1 MNRSLILH
9 AAWLLFA
16 VLESVNLHAQ
26 ETPATDKK
34 PAEVKPVE
42 VKPEEKK
49 PEEAKSAETKP
60 EEKKPEEKK
69 PAEAKPEEKKP
80 EEKPTPNGPL
90 PGHSQHGEVFNEGPR
105 QKAYL
110 MPGMPKI
117 VFPVTTKNPEA
128 TAFVLQ
134 GLGQVHGFW
143 YYEAER
149 SFRQAAALDK
159 DCAIAYWGMAL
170 ANIDNTTRAKKFM
183 AECVKRKANAGEHE
197 VMYIDALD
205 AYLKAD
211 NNKKKERNEAYTK
224 ALEKILYKYP
234 DDLEARSLLGLQLWK
249 NRDAGLSIPSFLA
262 VDALHDQV
270 FLKNPLHPA
279 HHYRIHLWDNERAEN
294 ALASA
299 ALCGQSSPGIAHMW
313 HMPGHIY
320 SKVRRYDDACYQQE
334 ASARVDHAHMM
345 RDRVLPD
352 QIHNFAHNNEW
363 LIRNLIHTGR
373 MRDAIDLAKNMV
385 SLPRHPKYNTL
396 DKGSASL
403 GRSRLWESLTKFEL
417 WDELLA
423 LTETPYLDLTDK
435 ETEQQKRQRL
445 MIMALYRKGE
455 ILHADALHAAVL
467 QQYDD
472 LLADQEKAV
481 AAAETKAKDEKK
493 NEADIK
499 KAVEAAKKTFEGKL
513 NPLKKQVEEF
523 QGHQAVANGDFKAG
537 LEFLKK
543 AGNQDAGYLAWLQ
556 LKAGNADEAIKAAVA
571 HVGSHKNEV
580 LPLLQLTEIQH
591 AAGKVDDA
599 KKTFAELREISGQID
614 MTAPAIQ
621 RFAPI
626 AKALGHEGDWRIVK
640 APKPDTGNR
649 PTLDSLGPFR
659 WAPSPAL
666 DWHLKDADGKEHS
679 LADYRGKPVIVLF
692 FLGSGCLHCA
702 EQIKEFGKVNSQF
715 AAAGINIV
723 AISSDDVAGLK
734 TSVENYG
741 EALPFQL
748 LADAKLDAFH
758 AYRCYDDFENLTL
771 HGTFLI
777 DGQGLV
783 RWQDIGFEPFKDTK
797 FLLGESKRLLNQ
809 AIPSVEAKPA
819 VPPMARIDRARNA
832 REGEAPAEPAA
843 VAFSGTAT
851 PFDLCDSTG
860 ASPSQTTAKS
870 FQSVGFVEFPKEI
883 ELGAVSAVA
892 IGKDDEIYVLQ
903 RGEVPLLAF
912 DKDGKFLRSWGQGL
926 FKLPHGL
933 RVDREGNIWTTDN
946 ANHVLRQFTRE
957 GKLVGTIGQ
966 EGKGVAGETGF
977 KAPDDVVF
985 DTAGN
990 FYIADAG
997 NARIVKLSP
1006 EGKFLAAWGKKGKG
1020 EGEFATAHGLAIDAK
1035 DRIYVADRGN
1045 KRVQIF
1051 DSSGKYVDSWTFGGN
1066 AFGLIVVGDELI
1078 ASEGDQHKMYHLDT
1092 TGKTTATWGDPKSL
1106 LLPHLMAQDSRGRL
1120 YISEVNGKRVQI
1132 FERK

>member
-1 MNRSLILH
+1 MNRTWLARRSLLAFATMLLAGWFGTTTVFAQTEPAP
-9 AAWLLFA
+9 AA
-16 VLESVNLHAQ
+16 EKKPD
-26 ETPATDKK
+26 EK
-34 PAEVKPVE
+34 PAEAKPAD

-49 PEEAKSAETKP
+49 PEDKKPEETKPAETKP
-60 EEKKPEEKK
+60 
-69 PAEAKPEEKKP
+69 ADVKPEEKKP
-80 EEKPTPNGPL
+80 EEKPSPNGPL
-90 PGHSQHGEVFNEGPR
+90 PGHSLHAEVFNEGPR

-117 VFPVTTKNPEA
+117 VFPVTSKHPEA
-128 TAFVLQ
+128 AAFVQQ
-134 GLGQVHGFW
+134 GLGQIHGFW
-143 YYEAER
+143 FYEAER

-170 ANIDNTTRAKKFM
+170 ANMDNAQRGKKFM
-183 AECVKRKANAGEHE
+183 AECIKRKANAGEHE

-224 ALEKILYKYP
+224 ALERILYKHP
-234 DDLEARSLLGLQLWK
+234 DDLEARSLLALQLWK
-249 NRDAGLSIPSFLA
+249 NRDSGIPINSFLA
-262 VDALHDQV
+262 VDALIDQV
-270 FLKNPLHPA
+270 FAKNPLHPA
-279 HHYRIHLWDNERAEN
+279 HHYRIHLWDIERADN

-320 SKVRRYDDACYQQE
+320 SKARRYDDACFQQE

-363 LIRNLIHTGR
+363 LIRNLIQTGR
-373 MRDAIDLAKNMV
+373 ARDAVDLAKNMT

-396 DKGSASL
+396 DRGGSAQL
-403 GRSRLWESLTKFEL
+403 GRSRLWDALVKFEL

-423 LTETPYLDLTDK
+423 LTETPYLDMTEK
-435 ETEQQKRQRL
+435 ETEQQKRLRHIVL
-445 MIMALYRKGE
+445 ALYRKGE
-455 ILHADALHAAVL
+455 VQHADALLAGV
-467 QQYDD
+467 QQQVDD
-472 LLADQEKAV
+472 LLEDQTSA
-481 AAAETKAKDEKK
+481 ATAAETKAKDEKK
-493 NEADIK
+493 SDADIK
-499 KAVEAAKKTFEGKL
+499 KAVEAAKKTIDAKL
-513 NPLKKQVEEF
+513 NPAKKLLEEF
-523 QGHQAVANGDFKAG
+523 QGHQTVAAGDFKAG
-537 LEFLKK
+537 LELLKK

-556 LKAGNADEAIKAAVA
+556 FKAGNADEAIKAGVA
-571 HVGSHKNEV
+571 NVSSHKNEV
-580 LPLLQLTEIQH
+580 LPLLQLTEIQQL
-591 AAGKVDDA
+591 AGKTDDA
-599 KKTFAELREISGQID
+599 RKTFAELRELSGQID
-614 MTAPAIQ
+614 LSAPVFQ

-626 AKALGHEGDWRIVK
+626 AKELEQEGDWRVVR
-640 APKPDTGNR
+640 APKADTGIR
-649 PTLDSLGPFR
+649 PSLDSLGPFR

-666 DWHLKDADGKEHS
+666 VWRLKDAAGKEYS

-692 FLGSGCLHCA
+692 FLGHGCLHCA
-702 EQIKEFGKVNSQF
+702 EQIKEFGKVHSQY
-715 AAAGINIV
+715 AAAGISLV
-723 AISSDDVAGLK
+723 AISSDDEAGLK
-734 TSVENYG
+734 SSIENYTDG
-741 EALPFQL
+741 PIPFPL
-748 LADAKLDAFH
+748 LSDPKLTAFQ
-758 AYRCYDDFENLTL
+758 AYRAHDDFEHVAL

-783 RWQDIGFEPFKDTK
+783 RWQDISFEPFKDTK
-797 FLLGESKRLLNQ
+797 FLLSESKRLLNQ
-809 AIPSVEAKPA
+809 TIPTVDPKPTA
-819 VPPMARIDRARNA
+819 PPMARA
-832 REGEAPAEPAA
+832 AEPRAEVAA
-843 VAFSGTAT
+843 FARIQAASGLNSGEFSYCNASGAFQ
-851 PFDLCDSTG
+851 STG
-860 ASPSQTTAKS
+860 FIK
-870 FQSVGFVEFPKEI
+870 FPDDV

-892 IGKDDEIYVLQ
+892 IGQDDEIYILQ

-926 FKLPHGL
+926 FKVPHGL

-946 ANHVLRQFTRE
+946 GNHVLRQFNRA
-957 GKLVGTIGQ
+957 GKLLGTLGQ
-966 EGKGVAGETGF
+966 EGKGVSSETGF
-977 KAPDDVVF
+977 KSPDDLVF

-990 FYIADAG
+990 MYIADAG
-997 NARIVKLSP
+997 NGRIVKLSP
-1006 EGKFLAAWGKKGKG
+1006 EGKFVAAWGKKGKG

-1051 DSSGKYVDSWTFGGN
+1051 DSNGKYLDSWTFGGN
-1066 AFGLIVVGDELI
+1066 PFGLIVIGDELL
-1078 ASEGDQHKMYHLDT
+1078 ASEGDVHKIFHLDA

>member
-1 MNRSLILH
+1 MKRSLISA
-9 AAWLLFA
+9 AAWLLLA
-16 VLESVNLHAQ
+16 LLGTVNLAAQ
-26 ETPATDKK
+26 DAASEKKPDEAK
-34 PAEVKPVE
+34 PAEV
-42 VKPEEKK
+42 
-49 PEEAKSAETKP
+49 
-60 EEKKPEEKK
+60 K

-110 MPGMPKI
+110 MAGMPKI

-134 GLGQVHGFW
+134 GIGQVHGFW

-170 ANIDNTTRAKKFM
+170 ANMDNATRAKKFM
-183 AECVKRKANAGEHE
+183 AECIKRKANAGEHE

-205 AYLKAD
+205 AYLKAE

-224 ALEKILYKYP
+224 ALEKILYKFP
-234 DDLEARSLLGLQLWK
+234 GDLEARSLLGLQLWK

-320 SKVRRYDDACYQQE
+320 SKVRRYNDACYQQE

-396 DKGSASL
+396 DKGSSSL
-403 GRSRLWESLTKFEL
+403 GRSRLWDSLTKFEL

-435 ETEQQKRQRL
+435 EAEQQKRQRL

-455 ILHADALHAAVL
+455 ILHADALHAMVQ

-481 AAAETKAKDEKK
+481 AAAEKKAKDDKK
-493 NEADIK
+493 NEADVK

-513 NPLKKQVEEF
+513 NPLKKFVEEF

-537 LEFLKK
+537 IEFLKK

-571 HVGSHKNEV
+571 HVSSHKNEV

-591 AAGKVDDA
+591 AAGKLDDA

-614 MTAPAIQ
+614 MAAPAFQ

-626 AKALGHEGDWRIVK
+626 AKELGHEGDWRIVK
-640 APKPDTGNR
+640 APQADTGNR

-666 DWHLKDADGKEHS
+666 DWQLKDADGKEHS

-723 AISSDDVAGLK
+723 AISSDDVGGLK

-741 EALPFQL
+741 EPLPFQL

-797 FLLGESKRLLNQ
+797 FLLGESQRLLKQ
-809 AIPSVEAKPA
+809 AIPSVEVKPA
-819 VPPMARIDRARNA
+819 VPPMARANGLQPELESI
-832 REGEAPAEPAA
+832 AA
-843 VAFSGTAT
+843 
-851 PFDLCDSTG
+851 CDS
-860 ASPSQTTAKS
+860 AKI

-912 DKDGKFLRSWGQGL
+912 DKDGKFLRGWGQGL

-933 RVDREGNIWTTDN
+933 RVDRDGNIWTTDN

-957 GKLVGTIGQ
+957 GKLLGTIGQ
-966 EGKGVAGETGF
+966 EGKGVGGETGF

-997 NARIVKLSP
+997 NARIVKLSA
-1006 EGKFLAAWGKKGKG
+1006 EGKFVAAWGKKGKG

-1051 DSSGKYVDSWTFGGN
+1051 DSMGKYLDSWTFGGN

-1078 ASEGDQHKMYHLDT
+1078 ASEGDQHKMYHLDP

-1120 YISEVNGKRVQI
+1120 YVSEVNGKRVQI

>member
-1 MNRSLILH
+1 MNRSVLLR
-9 AAWLLFA
+9 WLLPTICSCLMAFGG
-16 VLESVNLHAQ
+16 LLHAQ
-26 ETPATDKK
+26 EATEKTPEEAK
-34 PAEVKPVE
+34 PAE

-49 PEEAKSAETKP
+49 PEDAKPAETKP
-60 EEKKPEEKK
+60 EEKKPEEK
-69 PAEAKPEEKKP
+69 A
-80 EEKPTPNGPL
+80 TPNGPL

-110 MPGMPKI
+110 MPGMPKL

-128 TAFVLQ
+128 TPFILQ
-134 GLGQVHGFW
+134 GIGQIHGFW

-170 ANIDNTTRAKKFM
+170 ANIENGSRAKKFM
-183 AECVKRKANAGEHE
+183 AECVKRKAGVSEHE
-197 VMYIDALD
+197 LMYIDALD

-211 NNKKKERNEAYTK
+211 TNKKKERNEAYTK

-249 NRDAGLSIPSFLA
+249 NRDAGLAIPSFLA

-373 MRDAIDLAKNMV
+373 MRDAVDLAKNMV
-385 SLPRHPKYNTL
+385 SLPRHPKYNTI
-396 DKGSASL
+396 DKGSSSL
-403 GRSRLWESLTKFEL
+403 GRSRLWDSLVKFEL

-423 LTETPYLDLTDK
+423 LTETPYLDATEK
-435 ETEQQKRQRL
+435 EAEQQKRQRL
-445 MIMALYRKGE
+445 IIVALYRKGE
-455 ILHADALHAAVL
+455 IAHADALHAAV
-467 QQYDD
+467 QQQLDD
-472 LLADQEKAV
+472 LLEDQSKAV
-481 AAAETKAKDEKK
+481 AAAESKAKDEKK
-493 NEADIK
+493 SEADVK
-499 KAVEAAKKTFEGKL
+499 KAVEAAKKNLDGKI

-523 QGHQAVANGDFKAG
+523 QGLQAVAAGDFKAG
-537 LEFLKK
+537 LELLKK
-543 AGNQDAGYLAWLQ
+543 PGNQDGGYLAWLQ

-571 HVGSHKNEV
+571 HVSAHKNEV
-580 LPLLQLTEIQH
+580 LPLVQLCEIQH
-591 AAGKVDDA
+591 AAGKIDDA

-614 MTAPAIQ
+614 LTAPAMQ
-621 RFAPI
+621 RFAAT
-626 AKALGHEGDWRIVK
+626 AKALGQDGDWRIVK
-640 APKPDTGNR
+640 APKADTGNR

-659 WAPSPAL
+659 WSPSPAVA
-666 DWHLKDADGKEHS
+666 WQLKDANGKEHS
-679 LADYRGKPVIVLF
+679 LADYRGKPVLMLF
-692 FLGSGCLHCA
+692 FLGSGCLHCT
-702 EQIKEFGKVNSQF
+702 EQIKEFGKVHSQF
-715 AAAGINIV
+715 AAAGIDIV
-723 AISSDDVAGLK
+723 AVSTDDQAGLK
-734 TSVENYG
+734 TSIDNYG
-741 EALPFQL
+741 DGPLPFQL

-758 AYRCYDDFENLTL
+758 AYRCFDDFENLPL

-783 RWQDIGFEPFKDTK
+783 RWQDISYEPFKDTK
-797 FLLGESKRLLNQ
+797 FLLAESQRLLKQ
-809 AIPSVEAKPA
+809 AIPSVEVKPA
-819 VPPMARIDRARNA
+819 ASPMARVEVPGGNEVASNCGSA
-832 REGEAPAEPAA
+832 APY
-843 VAFSGTAT
+843 
-851 PFDLCDSTG
+851 
-860 ASPSQTTAKS
+860 
-870 FQSVGFVEFPKEI
+870 QSVGFVEFPKDV

-892 IGKDDEIYVLQ
+892 IGKDDEIYILQ
-903 RGEVPLLAF
+903 RGAVPLLAF

-926 FKLPHGL
+926 FKVPHGL
-933 RVDREGNIWTTDN
+933 RVDGEGNIWTTDN
-946 ANHVLRQFTRE
+946 GNHVLRQFTRE

-966 EGKGVAGETGF
+966 EGKGGSGENGF
-977 KAPDDVVF
+977 KSPDDLVF

-990 FYIADAG
+990 FYVADAG

-1020 EGEFATAHGLAIDAK
+1020 EGEFATAHGLAIDSQ

-1045 KRVQIF
+1045 KRIQIF
-1051 DSSGKYVDSWTFGGN
+1051 DAAGKYLDSWTFGGN
-1066 AFGLIVVGDELI
+1066 PFGLIVVGQELI
-1078 ASEGDQHKMYHLDT
+1078 ASEGDQHRMYHLDAQ
-1092 TGKTTATWGDPKSL
+1092 GKTVASWGNPKEL
-1106 LLPHLMAQDSRGRL
+1106 LLPHLMATDSRGRL

-1132 FERK
+1132 FERR

>member
-1 MNRSLILH
+1 MNR
-9 AAWLLFA
+9 ALLLRWPCLVA
-16 VLESVNLHAQ
+16 ISCLCAPGGIVSAQ
-26 ETPATDKK
+26 EETGKKPEESK
-34 PAEVKPVE
+34 PAEVKPTDSKPEEKPAEKKPEEAKPAEAKLSE

-49 PEEAKSAETKP
+49 PD
-60 EEKKPEEKK
+60 
-69 PAEAKPEEKKP
+69 EKKP
-80 EEKPTPNGPL
+80 EEKPAPNGPL

-117 VFPVTTKNPEA
+117 DFPVTAKNPEA

-134 GLGQVHGFW
+134 GIGQVHGFW

-170 ANIDNTTRAKKFM
+170 ANMDNTNRAKKFM
-183 AECVKRKANAGEHE
+183 AECLKRKAGAGEHE

-234 DDLEARSLLGLQLWK
+234 NDLEARSFLALQLWK
-249 NRDAGLSIPSFLA
+249 NRDAGIPISSFLA
-262 VDALHDQV
+262 VDALNDQV

-279 HHYRIHLWDNERAEN
+279 HHYRIHLWDIERAEN

-299 ALCGQSSPGIAHMW
+299 ALCGQSAPGIAHMW

-320 SKVRRYDDACYQQE
+320 SKTRRYDDACYQQE

-363 LIRNLIHTGR
+363 FIRNLIHTGR
-373 MRDAIDLAKNMV
+373 ARDAVELAKNMV

-396 DKGSASL
+396 DRGSSSL
-403 GRSRLWESLTKFEL
+403 GRSRLWDSLTKFEL
-417 WDELLA
+417 WDELLT
-423 LTETPYLDLTDK
+423 LTETPYLEATDK
-435 ETEQQKRQRL
+435 ESEQQKRQR
-445 MIMALYRKGE
+445 MIVTALYRTGQTQ
-455 ILHADALHAAVL
+455 HADAIVAAV
-467 QQYDD
+467 QQQVED
-472 LLADQEKAV
+472 LLEDQTK
-481 AAAETKAKDEKK
+481 AAETAENKTKEEKK
-493 NEADIK
+493 SEADVK
-499 KAVEAAKKTFEGKL
+499 KAIEAAKKTFEGKL
-513 NPLKKQVEEF
+513 NPLKKQLEEM
-523 QGHQAVANGDFKAG
+523 QGHQAVAAGDFKAG
-537 LEFLKK
+537 LDLLKK

-556 LKAGNADEAIKAAVA
+556 LKAGNADEAIKAATANVS
-571 HVGSHKNEV
+571 SHKNEV
-580 LPLLQLTEIQH
+580 LPLLQLCEIQH

-614 MTAPAIQ
+614 ATAPAFQ
-621 RFAPI
+621 RFAPV
-626 AKALGHEGDWRIVK
+626 AKALGQDGDWRIMK

-649 PTLDSLGPFR
+649 PSLDSLGPFR
-659 WAPSPAL
+659 WSPSPAL
-666 DWHLKDADGKEHS
+666 DWHLKDADGKEHT
-679 LADYRGKPVIVLF
+679 LADFRGKPVIVLF

-723 AISSDDVAGLK
+723 AISTDDEAGLK
-734 TSVENYG
+734 TSITNYG
-741 EALPFQL
+741 EPLPFQL

-758 AYRCYDDFENLTL
+758 AYRCFDDFENLTL

-777 DGQGLV
+777 DGNGLV

-797 FLLGESKRLLNQ
+797 FLLAESKRLLNQ
-809 AIPSVEAKPA
+809 AIPSADPKPA
-819 VPPMARIDRARNA
+819 VPPMAAAARPVAEFARI
-832 REGEAPAEPAA
+832 
-843 VAFSGTAT
+843 
-851 PFDLCDSTG
+851 
-860 ASPSQTTAKS
+860 QTTTQNPADLNTGEFS
-870 FQSVGFVEFPKEI
+870 YCAANPYQSQGFVEFPKDI
-883 ELGAVSAVA
+883 EVGAVSAVA
-892 IGKDDEIYVLQ
+892 IGKDDEIYILQ
-903 RGEVPLLAF
+903 RGAVPLLAF

-926 FKLPHGL
+926 FKVPHGL
-933 RVDREGNIWTTDN
+933 RVDSEGNIWTTDN
-946 ANHVLRQFTRE
+946 GNHVLRQFTRE
-957 GKLVGTIGQ
+957 GKLLGTIGQ
-966 EGKGVAGETGF
+966 EGKGVGGETGF
-977 KAPDDVVF
+977 KSPDDLVF
-985 DTAGN
+985 DKAGN

-1020 EGEFATAHGLAIDAK
+1020 EGEFATAHGLAIDGQ

-1051 DSSGKYVDSWTFGGN
+1051 AADGKYLDSWTFGGN
-1066 AFGLIVVGDELI
+1066 PFGLIVVGNELI
-1078 ASEGDQHKMYHLDT
+1078 ASEGDQHQMYHLDT
-1092 TGKTTATWGDPKSL
+1092 TGKTVATWGDPKSL

-1132 FERK
+1132 FARK

>member
-1 MNRSLILH
+1 MTRSLILA
-9 AAWLLFA
+9 AAWLLLA
-16 VLESVNLHAQ
+16 LLGTVNLHAQ
-26 ETPATDKK
+26 DAAPAAEKKPEEAK
-34 PAEVKPVE
+34 PAEVKPAEVKPEEKKPAE

-49 PEEAKSAETKP
+49 PEEA
-60 EEKKPEEKK
+60 K

-80 EEKPTPNGPL
+80 EEKATPNGPL

-117 VFPVTTKNPEA
+117 IFPVTTKNPEA

-134 GLGQVHGFW
+134 GIGQVHGFW

-170 ANIDNTTRAKKFM
+170 ANMDNSTRAKKFM
-183 AECVKRKANAGEHE
+183 AECIKRKANAGEHE
-197 VMYIDALD
+197 VLYIDALD

-224 ALEKILYKYP
+224 ALEKILYKFP
-234 DDLEARSLLGLQLWK
+234 NDLEARSLLGLQLWK

-363 LIRNLIHTGR
+363 FIRNLIHTGR

-403 GRSRLWESLTKFEL
+403 GRSRLWDSLTKFEL

-455 ILHADALHAAVL
+455 ILHADALHAMVQ

-556 LKAGNADEAIKAAVA
+556 LKTGNADEAIKAAVA

-591 AAGKVDDA
+591 AAGKLEDA

-614 MTAPAIQ
+614 MTAPAFQ

-626 AKALGHEGDWRIVK
+626 AKELGQEGDWRIVK
-640 APKPDTGNR
+640 APQPDTGNR

-659 WAPSPAL
+659 WAPSLAN
-666 DWHLKDADGKEHS
+666 DWHLKDANGKDHS
-679 LADYRGKPVIVLF
+679 LTDYRGKPVIVLF

-723 AISSDDVAGLK
+723 AISSDDVGGLK

-741 EALPFQL
+741 EPLPFQL

-758 AYRCYDDFENLTL
+758 AYRCFDDFENLTL

-797 FLLGESKRLLNQ
+797 FLLGESQRLLKQ
-809 AIPSVEAKPA
+809 AVPSVEVKPA
-819 VPPMARIDRARNA
+819 VPPMAQIDEQRKVAEFARIQLPAGDISTALNSGEFSYCENA
-832 REGEAPAEPAA
+832 
-843 VAFSGTAT
+843 
-851 PFDLCDSTG
+851 
-860 ASPSQTTAKS
+860 KN

-912 DKDGKFLRSWGQGL
+912 DKDGKFLRGWGQGL

-957 GKLVGTIGQ
+957 GKLLGTIGQ

-1051 DSSGKYVDSWTFGGN
+1051 DNMGKYLDSWTFGGN

-1092 TGKTTATWGDPKSL
+1092 TGKTVATWGDPKSL

-1120 YISEVNGKRVQI
+1120 YVSEVNGKRVQI